1 MPSNALDRTAEMVG
15 ILAFFHLAP
24 MRNDPHRRAN
34 FCWGGDRAICYRA
47 GKELSGTW
55 RKPLIRAETK
65 ILMVPLHSLLRS
77 ASSVERRLLVG
88 IVVVAALVLG
98 FVILAGEVSDGDTKA
113 FDERVLQ
120 FFRDQAVPSRP
131 VGPTWLRD
139 AMRDITALGSTSVL
153 IIVVIGVVGFLVVTG
168 LRHAAGMVLV
178 SVALGVLLSN
188 SLKAVFARPRPQFI
202 SPDLVVYT
210 ASFPSGH
217 TTLSAVVYLTLGAL
231 LCRTQSSL
239 TVKSYILCFAG
250 FLTGIV
256 GFSRVYLGVHWPTDV
271 IAGWLVGGSWALLC
285 WFVMI
290 WLQSRG
296 EVEPEQPRSSPTVR

>member
-1 MPSNALDRTAEMVG
+1 
-15 ILAFFHLAP
+15 
-24 MRNDPHRRAN
+24 
-34 FCWGGDRAICYRA
+34 
-47 GKELSGTW
+47 
-55 RKPLIRAETK
+55 
-65 ILMVPLHSLLRS
+65 MVPLHSLLRS
-77 ASSVERRLLVG
+77 ASAVERRLLVG

-98 FVILAGEVSDGDTKA
+98 FVFLASEVSDGDTKA

-120 FFRDQAVPSRP
+120 FFRDQAAPSRP
-131 VGPTWLRD
+131 VGPARLRD

-168 LRHAAGMVLV
+168 LLHAAGMVLV

-239 TVKSYILCFAG
+239 IVKSYILCFAG

>member
-1 MPSNALDRTAEMVG
+1 
-15 ILAFFHLAP
+15 
-24 MRNDPHRRAN
+24 
-34 FCWGGDRAICYRA
+34 
-47 GKELSGTW
+47 
-55 RKPLIRAETK
+55 
-65 ILMVPLHSLLRS
+65 MVPLHSLLRS
-77 ASSVERRLLVG
+77 TTSVERRLLSG
-88 IVVVAALVLG
+88 IIVVAALVLG
-98 FVILAGEVSDGDTKA
+98 FAFLASEVIDGDTKA

-120 FFRDQAVPSRP
+120 FFRSQADPSPASRP
-131 VGPTWLRD
+131 WLRD

-153 IIVVIGVVGFLVVTG
+153 TIVVVAVVGFLAVSG

-188 SLKAVFARPRPQFI
+188 SLKVVFARPRPELI
-202 SPDLVVYT
+202 SADLVVYT

-239 TVKSYILCFAG
+239 TVKTYILCFAA

-271 IAGWLVGGSWALLC
+271 LAGWLVGGTWALLC

-296 EVEPEQPRSSPTVR
+296 EVEPEQPRSTSTLP

>member
-1 MPSNALDRTAEMVG
+1 M
-15 ILAFFHLAP
+15 AP
-24 MRNDPHRRAN
+24 L
-34 FCWGGDRAICYRA
+34 
-47 GKELSGTW
+47 K
-55 RKPLIRAETK
+55 
-65 ILMVPLHSLLRS
+65 SLLRS
-77 ASSVERRLLVG
+77 TSSVERRLLSG
-88 IVVVAALVLG
+88 IIVVAALVLG
-98 FVILAGEVSDGDTKA
+98 FAFLASQVIDGDTKA

-120 FFRDQAVPSRP
+120 FFRAQTNASPAAARP
-131 VGPTWLRD
+131 WLRD
-139 AMRDITALGSTSVL
+139 AMRDITALGSTIVL
-153 IIVVIGVVGFLVVTG
+153 TIVVVGVVGFLAVSG

-188 SLKAVFARPRPQFI
+188 SLKALFARPRPEFI

-239 TVKSYILCFAG
+239 TVKTFILCFAA

-271 IAGWLVGGSWALLC
+271 IAGWLVGGTWALLC

-296 EVEPEQPRSSPTVR
+296 EVEPEQPRSSA